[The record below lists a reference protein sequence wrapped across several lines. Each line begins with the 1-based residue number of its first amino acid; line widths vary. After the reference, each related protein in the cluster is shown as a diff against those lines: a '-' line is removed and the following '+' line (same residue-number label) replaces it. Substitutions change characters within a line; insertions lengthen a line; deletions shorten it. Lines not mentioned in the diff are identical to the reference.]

1 MWSAVERSRLVTG
14 AVMKVSGNRGFT
26 LVELLFVVAIIGIL
40 AAIATPALSKTRLAA
55 NESSAIASL
64 RTIHSGQQGFWAGC
78 GSGFYAPS
86 LQNLGLPV
94 GGQPGFVSPDLAA
107 PAPVVKSGY
116 EFEMDSDNPDTT
128 GRVSCN
134 GGSVAT
140 TFHATADPLPSRGR
154 RYLGTNG
161 AGSIYPVDRDAVHRH
176 AGHGAPPAPAT
187 PIGSSRAGEASRGA
201 IR

>member
-1 MWSAVERSRLVTG
+1 MKWSG
-14 AVMKVSGNRGFT
+14 KRGFT
-26 LVELLFVVAIIGIL
+26 LVELLFVVTIIGIL
-40 AAIATPALSKTRLAA
+40 SAIAAPALTKTRLAA

-86 LQNLGLPV
+86 LQNLGVAV
-94 GGQPGFVSPDLAA
+94 GGQRGFVSPDLAG

-134 GGSVAT
+134 GGSVAV

-161 AGSIYPVDRDAVHRH
+161 AGSIYQSIATLFTDMPDS
-176 AGHGAPPAPAT
+176 GSPPPPAV
-187 PIGSSRAGEASRGA
+187 PIGQ
-201 IR
+201 